1 MQLAQLYWTE
11 TEGWQTLSPAPS
23 TRAPDLVLY
32 FAAPRVLDIA
42 ERFVELRQQ
51 WPTAPLIGCTT
62 GGEII
67 GDEVL
72 DGSIVATAFWFA
84 ATTIS
89 IVATTLEGGDRA
101 VGARLAADLPA
112 DGLKLAF
119 VLSDGT
125 HVNGTELVL
134 GMRER
139 LAADVVIT
147 GGLAG
152 DGADFGTTKVGY
164 NAAPIPGQV
173 VVIGFAGAAF
183 RLGHGSYGG
192 WTPFGPERRITR
204 AAGSVLHELDGQPAL
219 DLYKTY
225 LGDAAAQL
233 PGSALFFPLSVTV
246 PGGRSL
252 TRTIVGIDEAA
263 KSMTF
268 AGDIP
273 HGATARLM
281 RATAD
286 RLIDGAV
293 KAADQVAVEADGET
307 LALMVS
313 CIGRKLT
320 LGQRSAEEVEEAGRV
335 LGPQNRRIGFYSYGE
350 LSPHEFGGFCELHN
364 QTMTITVIGEVA
376 A

>member
-1 MQLAQLYWTE
+1 M
-11 TEGWQTLSPAPS
+11 
-23 TRAPDLVLY
+23 LY
-32 FAAPRVLDIA
+32 FAAPRVLDTA
-42 ERFVELRQQ
+42 ERFAELRQR
-51 WPTAPLIGCTT
+51 WPTAPLVGCTT

-67 GDEVL
+67 ADDVL
-72 DGSIVATAFWFA
+72 DGSIVATACWFDATRIIIA
-84 ATTIS
+84 AS
-89 IVATTLEGGDRA
+89 TLDGGDRA
-101 VGARLAADLPA
+101 VGARLAAALPA
-112 DGLKLAF
+112 DGLKLVF

-134 GMRER
+134 GMRAV
-139 LAADVVIT
+139 LGADVVVT

-164 NAAPIPGQV
+164 NTAPIAGQV
-173 VVIGFAGAAF
+173 VAIGFSGPAF

-192 WTPFGPERRITR
+192 WTPFGPERRVTR
-204 AAGSVLHELDGQPAL
+204 SAGSVLYELDGQPAL

-233 PGSALFFPLSVTV
+233 PGSALHFPLSVTV
-246 PGGRSL
+246 DGGRSL
-252 TRTIVGIDEAA
+252 TRTIVGIDDQA

-273 HGATARLM
+273 EGASARLM

-286 RLIDGAV
+286 RLIDGAG
-293 KAADQVAVEADGET
+293 KAADQVNLAADGET

-320 LGQRSAEEVEEAGRV
+320 LGQRSAEEIEEAGRV
-335 LGPQNRRIGFYSYGE
+335 LGAHNRRIGFYSYGE
-350 LSPHEFGGFCELHN
+350 LSPHESGGYCELHN

-376 A
+376 T